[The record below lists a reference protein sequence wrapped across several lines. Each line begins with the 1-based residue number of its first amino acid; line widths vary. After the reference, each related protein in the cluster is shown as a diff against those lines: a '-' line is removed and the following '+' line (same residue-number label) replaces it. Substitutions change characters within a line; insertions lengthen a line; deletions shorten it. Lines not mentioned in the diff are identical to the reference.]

1 MFAKQ
6 ITVFIENRTGRLSEV
21 LSVLGKNGI
30 NIISL
35 SLADTT
41 EFGLLRLIVDKPA
54 VGKEKLTNSGFSSL
68 LSEVS
73 IIKIPHKAGSLQELL
88 DLIDDNGINIEYMY
102 GLSIES
108 DEAYVVM
115 KSSEPQKLDD
125 LLEVVNKENVGFVI
139 TNEGKDDLVLCP
151 AKWFD
156 LYYDDDF
163 GCIINSAVRYS
174 LGRSSY
180 MPSTTVKF
188 VLKYLMVLDVR
199 TITVMIEDINRSL
212 VDEQLPY
219 KDTWLSLKYALEDR
233 LEKMQEGGGKNG

>member
-1 MFAKQ
+1 MKLINFLHP
-6 ITVFIENRTGRLSEV
+6 IETMKRVSREE
-21 LSVLGKNGI
+21 
-30 NIISL
+30 
-35 SLADTT
+35 LA
-41 EFGLLRLIVDKPA
+41 E
-54 VGKEKLTNSGFSSL
+54 
-68 LSEVS
+68 
-73 IIKIPHKAGSLQELL
+73 
-88 DLIDDNGINIEYMY
+88 
-102 GLSIES
+102 
-108 DEAYVVM
+108 
-115 KSSEPQKLDD
+115 KLDD

-199 TITVMIEDINRSL
+199 TITVMIEDIDRSL

-233 LEKMQEGGGKNG
+233 LEKIQEGGGRNG

>member
-6 ITVFIENRTGRLSEV
+6 ITVFIENRTGRLSDV

-115 KSSEPQKLDD
+115 KSSEPKKLDD
-125 LLEVVNKENVGFVI
+125 LLTKSGI
-139 TNEGKDDLVLCP
+139 
-151 AKWFD
+151 
-156 LYYDDDF
+156 Y
-163 GCIINSAVRYS
+163 
-174 LGRSSY
+174 
-180 MPSTTVKF
+180 
-188 VLKYLMVLDVR
+188 
-199 TITVMIEDINRSL
+199 TISEEMLTELN
-212 VDEQLPY
+212 
-219 KDTWLSLKYALEDR
+219 
-233 LEKMQEGGGKNG
+233 

>member
-1 MFAKQ
+1 MKLINFLQ
-6 ITVFIENRTGRLSEV
+6 PIETMKRVSREE
-21 LSVLGKNGI
+21 
-30 NIISL
+30 
-35 SLADTT
+35 LA
-41 EFGLLRLIVDKPA
+41 E
-54 VGKEKLTNSGFSSL
+54 
-68 LSEVS
+68 
-73 IIKIPHKAGSLQELL
+73 
-88 DLIDDNGINIEYMY
+88 
-102 GLSIES
+102 
-108 DEAYVVM
+108 
-115 KSSEPQKLDD
+115 KLDD
-125 LLEVVNKENVGFVI
+125 LLEVVNKENIGFVI

>member
-1 MFAKQ
+1 MKLINFLQPVETMKRVSREEFA
-6 ITVFIENRTGRLSEV
+6 E
-21 LSVLGKNGI
+21 
-30 NIISL
+30 
-35 SLADTT
+35 
-41 EFGLLRLIVDKPA
+41 
-54 VGKEKLTNSGFSSL
+54 
-68 LSEVS
+68 
-73 IIKIPHKAGSLQELL
+73 
-88 DLIDDNGINIEYMY
+88 
-102 GLSIES
+102 
-108 DEAYVVM
+108 
-115 KSSEPQKLDD
+115 KLDD
-125 LLEVVNKENVGFVI
+125 LLEIVNKENVGFVI

-199 TITVMIEDINRSL
+199 TITVMIEDIDRSL

>member
-1 MFAKQ
+1 MK
-6 ITVFIENRTGRLSEV
+6 L
-21 LSVLGKNGI
+21 I
-30 NIISL
+30 NFLQPVETMQRVSREE
-35 SLADTT
+35 LA
-41 EFGLLRLIVDKPA
+41 E
-54 VGKEKLTNSGFSSL
+54 
-68 LSEVS
+68 
-73 IIKIPHKAGSLQELL
+73 
-88 DLIDDNGINIEYMY
+88 
-102 GLSIES
+102 
-108 DEAYVVM
+108 
-115 KSSEPQKLDD
+115 KLDD

-199 TITVMIEDINRSL
+199 TITVMIEDIDRSL
-212 VDEQLPY
+212 VDEQRPY

>member
-1 MFAKQ
+1 MKLINFLQ
-6 ITVFIENRTGRLSEV
+6 PIETMKRVSREE
-21 LSVLGKNGI
+21 
-30 NIISL
+30 
-35 SLADTT
+35 LA
-41 EFGLLRLIVDKPA
+41 E
-54 VGKEKLTNSGFSSL
+54 
-68 LSEVS
+68 
-73 IIKIPHKAGSLQELL
+73 
-88 DLIDDNGINIEYMY
+88 
-102 GLSIES
+102 
-108 DEAYVVM
+108 
-115 KSSEPQKLDD
+115 KLDD

-233 LEKMQEGGGKNG
+233 LEKIQEGGGKNG

>member
-1 MFAKQ
+1 MK
-6 ITVFIENRTGRLSEV
+6 L
-21 LSVLGKNGI
+21 I
-30 NIISL
+30 NFLQPVETMKRVSREE
-35 SLADTT
+35 LA
-41 EFGLLRLIVDKPA
+41 E
-54 VGKEKLTNSGFSSL
+54 
-68 LSEVS
+68 
-73 IIKIPHKAGSLQELL
+73 
-88 DLIDDNGINIEYMY
+88 
-102 GLSIES
+102 
-108 DEAYVVM
+108 
-115 KSSEPQKLDD
+115 KLDD

-188 VLKYLMVLDVR
+188 VLKYIMVLDVR

-233 LEKMQEGGGKNG
+233 LEKIQEGGGKNG

>member
-1 MFAKQ
+1 MK
-6 ITVFIENRTGRLSEV
+6 L
-21 LSVLGKNGI
+21 I
-30 NIISL
+30 NFLHPVETMKRVSREE
-35 SLADTT
+35 LA
-41 EFGLLRLIVDKPA
+41 E
-54 VGKEKLTNSGFSSL
+54 
-68 LSEVS
+68 
-73 IIKIPHKAGSLQELL
+73 
-88 DLIDDNGINIEYMY
+88 
-102 GLSIES
+102 
-108 DEAYVVM
+108 
-115 KSSEPQKLDD
+115 KLDD

-199 TITVMIEDINRSL
+199 TITVMIEDIDRSL

-233 LEKMQEGGGKNG
+233 LEKIQEGGGRNG

>member
-1 MFAKQ
+1 MK
-6 ITVFIENRTGRLSEV
+6 L
-21 LSVLGKNGI
+21 I
-30 NIISL
+30 NFLQPVETMKRVSREE
-35 SLADTT
+35 LA
-41 EFGLLRLIVDKPA
+41 E
-54 VGKEKLTNSGFSSL
+54 
-68 LSEVS
+68 
-73 IIKIPHKAGSLQELL
+73 
-88 DLIDDNGINIEYMY
+88 
-102 GLSIES
+102 
-108 DEAYVVM
+108 
-115 KSSEPQKLDD
+115 KLDD

-199 TITVMIEDINRSL
+199 TITVMIEDLDRSL
-212 VDEQLPY
+212 VVEQLPY
-219 KDTWLSLKYALEDR
+219 KDTWLSLKFALEDR

>member
-1 MFAKQ
+1 MK
-6 ITVFIENRTGRLSEV
+6 L
-21 LSVLGKNGI
+21 I
-30 NIISL
+30 NFLQPVETMKRVSREE
-35 SLADTT
+35 LA
-41 EFGLLRLIVDKPA
+41 E
-54 VGKEKLTNSGFSSL
+54 
-68 LSEVS
+68 
-73 IIKIPHKAGSLQELL
+73 
-88 DLIDDNGINIEYMY
+88 
-102 GLSIES
+102 
-108 DEAYVVM
+108 
-115 KSSEPQKLDD
+115 KLDD

-139 TNEGKDDLVLCP
+139 TDEGKDDLVLCP

-199 TITVMIEDINRSL
+199 TITVMIEDIDRSL

-233 LEKMQEGGGKNG
+233 LEKMQEGGGKNGC

>member
-1 MFAKQ
+1 MKLINFLQ
-6 ITVFIENRTGRLSEV
+6 PIETMKRVSREE
-21 LSVLGKNGI
+21 
-30 NIISL
+30 
-35 SLADTT
+35 LA
-41 EFGLLRLIVDKPA
+41 E
-54 VGKEKLTNSGFSSL
+54 
-68 LSEVS
+68 
-73 IIKIPHKAGSLQELL
+73 
-88 DLIDDNGINIEYMY
+88 
-102 GLSIES
+102 
-108 DEAYVVM
+108 
-115 KSSEPQKLDD
+115 KLDD

>member
-1 MFAKQ
+1 MK
-6 ITVFIENRTGRLSEV
+6 L
-21 LSVLGKNGI
+21 I
-30 NIISL
+30 NFLQPVETMKRVSREE
-35 SLADTT
+35 LA
-41 EFGLLRLIVDKPA
+41 E
-54 VGKEKLTNSGFSSL
+54 
-68 LSEVS
+68 
-73 IIKIPHKAGSLQELL
+73 
-88 DLIDDNGINIEYMY
+88 
-102 GLSIES
+102 
-108 DEAYVVM
+108 
-115 KSSEPQKLDD
+115 KLDD

-188 VLKYLMVLDVR
+188 VLKYIMVLDVR